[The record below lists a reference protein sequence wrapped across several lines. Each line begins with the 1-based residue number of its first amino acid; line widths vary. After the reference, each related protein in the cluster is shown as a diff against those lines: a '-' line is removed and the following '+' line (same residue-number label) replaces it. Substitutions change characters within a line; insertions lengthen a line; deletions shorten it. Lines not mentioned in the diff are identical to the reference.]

1 MAVLELQ
8 TLQRQDPEVL
18 ELPTLVVEEAVVAI
32 LVLVVLE
39 ATAVQ
44 VSSLLRS
51 PTITM
56 LLSQQA

>member
-1 MAVLELQ
+1 VVLVMAVLELQ

-39 ATAVQ
+39 ATAAL
-44 VSSLLRS
+44 VS
-51 PTITM
+51 
-56 LLSQQA
+56 